1 MTVAAC
7 LGMLCFGYTT
17 GIIAGALL
25 YIDGSSGW
33 LLSPLQKGALVSSV
47 TLGAVAGTLVAAV
60 ASTRLGRRRTLLIN
74 AGLYVVT
81 AVLAACAPT
90 LEPLLFARA
99 ASGIA
104 VGVSTSLTPMYIA
117 ECVPAERRG
126 ALTGWA
132 PFVGTLGILCSYLVS
147 LTLGPLPQGWR
158 YMLALGAVPAAAQL
172 LVGLGLGWLPESP
185 AWLEDVGRRG
195 AAAAVRARLGT
206 ETLTEV
212 AKPLLTVGD
221 SEDEEVESV
230 TDGQSERGGA
240 LRAEDGMGW
249 RLLLQARYSRAL
261 LVGLM
266 MNVFQQVTGIN
277 VLVYFAPKIL
287 HQVGFARETA
297 IAITSAIGVAQ
308 LASNYVLTRLVD
320 LWGRRPLAFVGLA
333 GLCVG
338 HAALSVSFNPAVEGL
353 SWAPWLGV
361 TGIVLIR
368 ISFSLSM
375 GPLPYIITAEIFPR
389 RVRAAGVAA
398 SSAANWLANFA
409 VSLSF
414 LPLVALLTPQYA
426 SPARGS
432 LSLASCTCMREPP
445 C

>member
-1 MTVAAC
+1 M
-7 LGMLCFGYTT
+7 
-17 GIIAGALL
+17 
-25 YIDGSSGW
+25 
-33 LLSPLQKGALVSSV
+33 
-47 TLGAVAGTLVAAV
+47 AAV

-90 LEPLLFARA
+90 LEWLLFARA

-117 ECVPAERRG
+117 ECAPAERRG
-126 ALTGWA
+126 ALTSWA
-132 PFVGTLGILCSYLVS
+132 PFVGTLGILSSYLVS
-147 LTLGPLPQGWR
+147 LTLAPLPHGWR
-158 YMLALGAVPAAAQL
+158 YMLALGAVPAAVQL
-172 LVGLGLGWLPESP
+172 LVGMGLGWLPESP
-185 AWLEDVGRRG
+185 AWLDDVGRRG
-195 AAAAVRARLGT
+195 AAAAVRVRLGT
-206 ETLTEV
+206 AETLTEV

-221 SEDEEVESV
+221 SEEEDELDSV
-230 TDGQSERGGA
+230 SDHQSERGGA
-240 LRAEDGMGW
+240 VRAEDGMGW
-249 RLLLQARYSRAL
+249 WLLLQARHSRVL

-266 MNVFQQVTGIN
+266 MNVFQQVSGIN

-287 HQVGFARETA
+287 NQVGFARETA
-297 IAITSAIGVAQ
+297 IAITCAIGVAQ
-308 LASNYVLTRLVD
+308 LASNYVLTRVVD

-333 GLCVG
+333 GLCLG
-338 HAALSVSFNPAVEGL
+338 HAALSVSFNPAVQGL

-368 ISFSLSM
+368 ISFSISM

-414 LPLVALLTPQYA
+414 LPLVALLTPQCA
-426 SPARGS
+426 TPVF
-432 LSLASCTCMREPP
+432 P
-445 C
+445 CLLHK